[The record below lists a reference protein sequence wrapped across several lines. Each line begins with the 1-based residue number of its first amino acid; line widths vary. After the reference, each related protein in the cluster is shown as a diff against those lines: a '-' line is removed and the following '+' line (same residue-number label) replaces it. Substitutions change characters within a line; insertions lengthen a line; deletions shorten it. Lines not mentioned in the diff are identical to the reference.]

1 MQLRR
6 LNGCFGS
13 VVAAWNLVLR
23 VIFPKGDAE
32 SSAPGFR
39 ERPLADP
46 QVSFVN
52 FCFRRGG
59 FVLEKWTVN
68 KVRLSGFQIPP
79 G

>member
-39 ERPLADP
+39 ERP
-46 QVSFVN
+46 VSDAQAYNDIIRSVQLFILLVSSIKHIFYSCN
-52 FCFRRGG
+52 I
-59 FVLEKWTVN
+59 
-68 KVRLSGFQIPP
+68 Q
-79 G
+79 

>member
-39 ERPLADP
+39 ERP
-46 QVSFVN
+46 VSDSR
-52 FCFRRGG
+52 FRRSYQIKAC
-59 FVLEKWTVN
+59 LTL
-68 KVRLSGFQIPP
+68 RPLSQPNQ
-79 G
+79 

>member
-39 ERPLADP
+39 ERPRTAARQLQITSHNGADNTPSTTEMICVIWLAT
-46 QVSFVN
+46 N
-52 FCFRRGG
+52 
-59 FVLEKWTVN
+59 
-68 KVRLSGFQIPP
+68 
-79 G
+79 

>member
-39 ERPLADP
+39 ERPTTDIY
-46 QVSFVN
+46 
-52 FCFRRGG
+52 
-59 FVLEKWTVN
+59 
-68 KVRLSGFQIPP
+68 FQYGLKIITTSPAKYNQSI
-79 G
+79 GLN

>member
-39 ERPLADP
+39 ERPESDTQDQLFFFN
-46 QVSFVN
+46 Q
-52 FCFRRGG
+52 FCA
-59 FVLEKWTVN
+59 
-68 KVRLSGFQIPP
+68 VRLIRLS
-79 G
+79 